1 MIEGSAQDCYGVFCG
16 GIDASGVKRIFEAV
30 GAAMAAEAPRLHLLL
45 QSSGGTLGDGVC
57 LYDYLRAVPIEVVA
71 YNVGSICSA
80 AIFAY
85 LGARQR
91 KTSAFA
97 AFMIHRTYISPHAA
111 RAENLQAFAHAMI
124 LDDERSEAILRQC
137 IHLSDEMW
145 AVHKTSDLWISAQI
159 AVESGL
165 ATEFGEFAPPP
176 GSAVVTI

>member
-1 MIEGSAQDCYGVFCG
+1 
-16 GIDASGVKRIFEAV
+16 
-30 GAAMAAEAPRLHLLL
+30 
-45 QSSGGTLGDGVC
+45 
-57 LYDYLRAVPIEVVA
+57 VA